1 MSLST
6 KSAEAQKP
14 VVNIE
19 PLSASVDTG
28 DKRHSDARHS
38 EAVSRLEKG
47 LVSPLF
53 FKDQADRTYTLEE
66 RMQFYN
72 VPGVSVALIENGEIA
87 WVKSWG
93 VKDVNSQE
101 PVTTQSIFQ
110 AASISKPLSAFAAL
124 RMVESG
130 HLSLDQPINH
140 YLKQWQ
146 LPENTFTQQVPVTL
160 THLLS
165 HTGGVTVH
173 GFHGYAQ
180 SAPQP
185 TVLQVL
191 NGEAIAQSDSV
202 EVNTLPGTQFRYSGG
217 GSTVFQVAMEDVSQQ
232 SFTQLMQDLVL
243 TPTGMTSST
252 YEQPLPKTFTA
263 DIASGHLVD
272 GSVVAGLWH
281 NYPTQSAASLWT
293 TPTDLAKFSLAVINA
308 SKKKSHSSQENSD
321 ASQEQSGVLQENSD
335 ALFSKNLCEKF
346 LTNQKNAWG
355 LGPRLFLEDGTAIG
369 FHHGG
374 ANAGYRC
381 NTLAFLDGRGAV
393 IMTNSDA
400 GNGLVAEM
408 QTALAELYD
417 WPAHKRESKAWLPI
431 AEAER
436 TALTGVYSFA
446 YDDVVLEVKV
456 ELCPEGLTIL
466 TPWYP
471 NLRDFLCTEQD
482 DDSSSFTSPL
492 GSIVTF
498 GENEK
503 GQRIVTSGGVVFIQS
518 RS

>member
-1 MSLST
+1 MSLFA

-19 PLSASVDTG
+19 PLSASVEYSDA
-28 DKRHSDARHS
+28 RHNDARHS
-38 EAVSRLEKG
+38 EAISRLEKG

-66 RMQFYN
+66 RMQFYK

-130 HLSLDQPINH
+130 HLSLDQPINN

-173 GFHGYAQ
+173 GFNGYAQ

-252 YEQPLPKTFTA
+252 YEQPLPKTFTD

-272 GSVVAGLWH
+272 GNVVAGLWH

-293 TPTDLAKFSLAVINA
+293 TPTDLAKFSLAVI
-308 SKKKSHSSQENSD
+308 HSS
-321 ASQEQSGVLQENSD
+321 QENSD
-335 ALFSKNLCEKF
+335 ALFSKNLCEQF

-355 LGPRLFLEDGTAIG
+355 LGPRLFLEDGKAIG

-408 QTALAELYD
+408 QAALAELYD
-417 WPAHKRESKAWLPI
+417 WPAHKRECKAWLPM
-431 AEAER
+431 AESER
-436 TALTGVYSFA
+436 TSLIGVYSFA
-446 YDDVVLEVKV
+446 YDETMLEVKV
-456 ELCPEGLTIL
+456 KLCTEGLTIL

-482 DDSSSFTSPL
+482 DDSCCFTSPL

-498 GENEK
+498 GVNEK
-503 GQRIVTSGGVVFIQS
+503 GQRIATSGGVVFIQS
-518 RS
+518 GS